1 MVNCGLHNRITAPP
15 LQESRYLL
23 DQFPHD
29 VVDVRRELDIED
41 HRKTRNRLL
50 WVYTD
55 EADRQ
60 SIQTCLANEETI
72 GTVLGYPECCVKR
85 ETERKRN
92 MAVAFLRAI
101 VDTVGTDPKKV
112 RTALRD
118 DLKVEVPNE
127 IMADPNRFRT
137 DQRYPFLLHTACDL
151 CLQDDRSPSSRMNAD
166 NEALALDLDPE
177 FQRSVSD
184 IVALSCESAML
195 LGMDTS
201 SWKEALTAQEQE
213 RLADLRNRSREIV
226 QRLRGNPI
234 EPC

>member
-1 MVNCGLHNRITAPP
+1 
-15 LQESRYLL
+15 
-23 DQFPHD
+23 
-29 VVDVRRELDIED
+29 
-41 HRKTRNRLL
+41 
-50 WVYTD
+50 
-55 EADRQ
+55 
-60 SIQTCLANEETI
+60 
-72 GTVLGYPECCVKR
+72 
-85 ETERKRN
+85 
-92 MAVAFLRAI
+92 
-101 VDTVGTDPKKV
+101 
-112 RTALRD
+112 
-118 DLKVEVPNE
+118 
-127 IMADPNRFRT
+127 
-137 DQRYPFLLHTACDL
+137 
-151 CLQDDRSPSSRMNAD
+151 MNAD